1 MRISFE
7 WNENFESSFGDN
19 RVLFTLFF
27 LLGTFKLVNENKSGL
42 MNLSDCLNSL
52 REETLTSLNID
63 GVYYCDVPVIFNLIG
78 VS

>member
-1 MRISFE
+1 MKILKALSGITEFYLRF
-7 WNENFESSFGDN
+7 
-19 RVLFTLFF
+19 FF